1 MGYAFVTSS
10 CIGCHRL
17 FSYNPL
23 RVPSI
28 RINGV
33 REPICRTCVERV
45 NPQRIKNGLEP
56 IVPAPDAYDPIDE
69 SELP

>member
-1 MGYAFVTSS
+1 MGYAFVTSA
-10 CIGCHRL
+10 CIGCGNL

-28 RINGV
+28 RIKGE
-33 REPICRTCVERV
+33 REPICRACVERV
-45 NPQRIKNGLEP
+45 NPVRIKNGLDP